1 MKVFIPNIF
10 IFESFFSKF
19 VITNYNIKM
28 KTKLLFIAVAF
39 ILIFNVN
46 LDAQTVQSR
55 TFTFTEAS
63 QASTYNGNSQHVLAV
78 WIEQGTGTPGTFI
91 VTKFRYVGAVTSDHL
106 PTWASKASA
115 AVTTTATSASC
126 NVATATTGATLA
138 AWSTKTVTWDGK
150 DASGLL
156 VADGNYQFV
165 IQSTWNHGT
174 TGTVSRYFPFVKG
187 PNAINPSYVDDS
199 NFTSITAI
207 LANPEFSVKPE
218 VIIYPN
224 PTTTGNFFMEF
235 KNDVNKIRI
244 INILGKVVYS
254 EKVTSDYA
262 ATTKRIDLS
271 NLVNGLYIVSVT
283 NENGTSNYK
292 VVLNK

>member
-1 MKVFIPNIF
+1 MKINLNTVIIIF
-10 IFESFFSKF
+10 SLLIS
-19 VITNYNIKM
+19 ITTI
-28 KTKLLFIAVAF
+28 
-39 ILIFNVN
+39 
-46 LDAQTVQSR
+46 AQTVQSR

-63 QASTYNGNSQHVLAV
+63 QASTYNGNFQHVLAV
-78 WIEQGTGTPGTFI
+78 WIEQGTGSPGNFI
-91 VTKFRYVGAVTSDHL
+91 ATKYRYVGAITSDHL
-106 PTWASKASA
+106 PTWASKSSA
-115 AVTTTATSASC
+115 GATTTANSASC

-138 AWSTKTVTWDGK
+138 SWSTKTVTWDGK
-150 DASGLL
+150 DASGIL

-165 IQSTWNHGT
+165 IQSTWNHGS
-174 TGTVSRYFPFVKG
+174 TGTATRYFPFVKG
-187 PNAINPSYVDDS
+187 PNAINPSYTDDS
-199 NFTSITAI
+199 NFTNITAI
-207 LANPEFSVKPE
+207 LANPQFSVKPE

-224 PTTTGNFFMEF
+224 PTTSGTFFMEF

-254 EKVTSDYA
+254 EKVTTEYA
-262 ATTKRIDLS
+262 VTTKKIDLS